1 MIWFWVNCSFKVRLG
16 LGIKKQLGLGSEKMM
31 LWLKIPGFVT
41 TNTAGKR
48 PDFLPQGRLE
58 ISRRWLKSSVKT
70 GNCSQTAVSPS

>member
-1 MIWFWVNCSFKVRLG
+1 MVLGELFLYGPVRFRH
-16 LGIKKQLGLGSEKMM
+16 KKQLGVGSEKMM

-48 PDFLPQGRLE
+48 SDFLPQGRLE